1 MKLIEKLNVV
11 FVRVCGNFGGGVF
24 IKKFFGLSNMM
35 IIRFDSEIYSMVV
48 LGIGFIFIVEVVF
61 LGL

>member
-1 MKLIEKLNVV
+1 M
-11 FVRVCGNFGGGVF
+11 FYVRVCGNFGGGVF